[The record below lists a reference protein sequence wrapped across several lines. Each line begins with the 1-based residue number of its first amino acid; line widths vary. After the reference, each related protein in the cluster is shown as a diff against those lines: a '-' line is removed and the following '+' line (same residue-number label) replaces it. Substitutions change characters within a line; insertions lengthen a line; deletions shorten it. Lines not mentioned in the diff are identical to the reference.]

1 MLVCPNCK
9 SEYRDGF
16 NTCVDCGEALAK
28 MPELPPEPPPKKSDE
43 YQYVYA
49 EPTLLCAITDDI
61 HADILIAALRENDI
75 PVHLIRRGAGAYIKI
90 ITAMNVYGVEIY
102 VPSAMIDKAQEIYS
116 NIYFSNAAFDG
127 FEDNVD
133 EEFVLKAE
141 REVKNKRIFF
151 LLWVANGVVYYV
163 ILIRDA
169 IIKII
174 RHFF

>member
-28 MPELPPEPPPKKSDE
+28 MPELPPEPPLKKSDE
-43 YQYVYA
+43 YQYEYA
-49 EPTLLCAITDDI
+49 EPTILCAIADDI

-90 ITAMNVYGVEIY
+90 YMAMNAFGIEIY

-116 NIYFSNAAFDG
+116 NIYFSNDAFDG
-127 FEDNVD
+127 FEDDVD
-133 EEFVLKAE
+133 EKFEIKAE
-141 REVKNKRIFF
+141 RVVKNKRIFF
-151 LLWVANGVVYYV
+151 LFWVVNNISYFIFSIYYT
-163 ILIRDA
+163 IKR
-169 IIKII
+169 IIQ
-174 RHFF
+174 HFF